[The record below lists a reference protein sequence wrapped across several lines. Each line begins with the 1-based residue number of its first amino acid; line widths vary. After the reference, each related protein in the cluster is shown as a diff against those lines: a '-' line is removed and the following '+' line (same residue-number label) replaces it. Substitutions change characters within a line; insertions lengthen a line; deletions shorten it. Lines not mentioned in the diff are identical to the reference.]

1 MSRELSA
8 VAAKEFDSEV
18 KNAYQ
23 GSSMLRSC
31 VKIRNS
37 VSGDTYNFR
46 RKGKGLATQRTAP
59 SADVMP
65 MNVDHALIP
74 VSLTDWDADEYTD
87 IYNNAE
93 VNFDEVV
100 ELAEVITDALGR
112 RDDQLIISAFE
123 GGTYSATPAA
133 TEGGL
138 VDTDVGG
145 VGTGLNVAKLRAAQK
160 FFNKK
165 GVPKSDRY
173 ACIDAEGLDDLLAA
187 TEVTSSDYNAVKAL
201 VQGEVDT
208 FLGFKFKVMEDRD
221 EGGLNKTGSVQDAYL
236 WHKDAVGS
244 AIGKNLDMKTDVNW
258 IPNKKSWLAS
268 GSHKAGAG
276 LIDNEGVVKMQYTV

>member
-1 MSRELSA
+1 MSRQLSA
-8 VAAKEFDSEV
+8 VASKEFDSEV

-31 VKIRNS
+31 VKTRNGI
-37 VSGDTYNFR
+37 SGDTYNFR
-46 RKGKGLATQRTAP
+46 RKGKGLATERNAP
-59 SADVMP
+59 SADVTP

-74 VSLTDWDADEYTD
+74 VSLTDWDASEYTD
-87 IYNNAE
+87 IYNKEE

-100 ELAEVITDALGR
+100 ELAEVISDALGR
-112 RDDQLIISAFE
+112 RDDQLIIAAFE

-145 VGTGLNVAKLRAAQK
+145 AGTGLSIAKLRAAQK

-165 GVPKSDRY
+165 GVPKSDRF
-173 ACIDAEGLDDLLAA
+173 ACIDAEGLDDLLAV
-187 TEVTSSDYNAVKAL
+187 TEVTSSDYNAVKSL

-208 FLGFKFKVMEDRD
+208 FLGFKFKVMEDRE
-221 EGGLNKTGSVQDAYL
+221 EGGLSKTGSIQDAYF

-244 AIGKNLDMKTDVNW
+244 AIGKNLDMKTQVDYSVD
-258 IPNKKSWLAS
+258 KKSWLS
-268 GSHKAGAG
+268 TGSHKAGAG